1 MSLSKALKAEP
12 AKVRLTML
20 AELERLVR
28 HERHA
33 HLSDADRPAGC
44 GGGHLRE
51 LFPSM
56 KLEEVLIAFKQIRQ
70 GRFDLYGNFTTN
82 VLIDCIRNYEMQNTV
97 TMREQEHVENKKQ
110 QVETAAIDWQRL
122 KRLRC
127 RRTAKNAA
135 QGVGPERLYLIPMTK
150 RMQQPRSN
158 TNSKAKRKARRKRS
172 ERAILTSRLDRC
184 FSWFVRLRDA
194 DSKESMVTCITCGKR
209 EHWTQV
215 DAGHFISRKYVAARW
230 MGINVHGQC
239 KGCNESGGQQWLYS
253 S

>member
-1 MSLSKALKAEP
+1 MQGMTVTQAYKRGFSLSKALKAEP

-28 HERHA
+28 HVNATRTFQTQTD
-33 HLSDADRPAGC
+33 LQDAVEDIC
-44 GGGHLRE
+44 E

-122 KRLRC
+122 KRDLDAEGLLKTPRKVLDK
-127 RRTAKNAA
+127 TFI
-135 QGVGPERLYLIPMTK
+135 PYPMTK

-158 TNSKAKRKARRKRS
+158 TGSKAKRRRGAS
-172 ERAILTSRLDRC
+172 
-184 FSWFVRLRDA
+184 
-194 DSKESMVTCITCGKR
+194 
-209 EHWTQV
+209 
-215 DAGHFISRKYVAARW
+215 AAR
-230 MGINVHGQC
+230 GQ
-239 KGCNESGGQQWLYS
+239 Y
-253 S
+253 

>member
-1 MSLSKALKAEP
+1 MTTEPQSQSSSKALRKAGKDCLSLKEQKAENGLSLIENKHLHGLLDNSRQAMQGMTVTQAYKRGFSLSKALKAEP

-28 HERHA
+28 HVNATRTFQTQTD
-33 HLSDADRPAGC
+33 LQDAVEDIC
-44 GGGHLRE
+44 E

-122 KRLRC
+122 KRDLDAEGLLK
-127 RRTAKNAA
+127 T
-135 QGVGPERLYLIPMTK
+135 
-150 RMQQPRSN
+150 PR
-158 TNSKAKRKARRKRS
+158 KV
-172 ERAILTSRLDRC
+172 LDRT
-184 FSWFVRLRDA
+184 FIPYPNDKEDA
-194 DSKESMVTCITCGKR
+194 ATTEQHWQQGEKKGEAQAQR
-209 EHWTQV
+209 EGNIDEQ
-215 DAGHFISRKYVAARW
+215 AG
-230 MGINVHGQC
+230 
-239 KGCNESGGQQWLYS
+239 
-253 S
+253 